1 MANEA
6 KDFSPF
12 ISSLS
17 AVFDRLES
25 GKAYLVVDNVSKDNT
40 LELCE
45 KLSLSDSRFIT
56 VWSPGNRNVV
66 DAYLSGY
73 REALRNR
80 HEFIIEMDAGMSH
93 DPATLPD
100 FLQALN
106 AGYDCVFGSRFIAG
120 GSIRDSSRKRY
131 FLSKS
136 GTILANLLLGSKMH
150 DMTSGYQG
158 FGAATVERFLD
169 YKLLSKA
176 HFYQTELRYLLRKT
190 RHIEIPIHYKA
201 PSPSISKKAI
211 YNSLY
216 VLFYYFIL
224 RLKGKAPYLIDKNN

>member
-1 MANEA
+1 MRHCGKIEN
-6 KDFSPF
+6 
-12 ISSLS
+12 IS
-17 AVFDRLES
+17 
-25 GKAYLVVDNVSKDNT
+25 GSKIFN
-40 LELCE
+40 L
-45 KLSLSDSRFIT
+45 
-56 VWSPGNRNVV
+56 RN
-66 DAYLSGY
+66 LSGY
-73 REALRNR
+73 REAIRNR
-80 HEFIIEMDAGMSH
+80 HKFIIEMDAGMSH

-120 GSIRDSSRKRY
+120 GSIRDSNWKRY
-131 FLSKS
+131 FLSRC

-158 FGAATVERFLD
+158 FSATIVERFLD
-169 YKLLSKA
+169 YELLSKA

-190 RHIEIPIHYKA
+190 RHVEIPIHYKA

-216 VLFYYFIL
+216 VLFYYFLL
-224 RLKGKAPYLIDKNN
+224 RLKGRAPYVN